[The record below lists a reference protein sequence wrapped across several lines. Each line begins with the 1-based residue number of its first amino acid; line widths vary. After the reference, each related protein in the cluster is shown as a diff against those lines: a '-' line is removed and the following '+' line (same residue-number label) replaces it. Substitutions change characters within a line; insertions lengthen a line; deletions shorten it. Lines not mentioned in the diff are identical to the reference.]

1 MPNFELTLEKFDF
14 PDELP
19 EARSTFRFIIDIRY
33 VNAKGDFA
41 TEHAVLPGL
50 DTYWECEKDHKGE
63 ASFVRNGDK
72 SEIDMNKIDLWDRLI
87 VKLNAQSL
95 HSMQVKVF
103 DIEKTGGFMDK
114 LKEYSGMVV
123 QALIG
128 TAVKTAK
135 DAVPVPPAVL
145 QGAFGAATHDVET
158 FALAQLAGIR
168 AQDSLLFKKSTNDM
182 KPGPTNKQLT
192 GTGTKGEY
200 TVEISIKSE
209 G

>member
-1 MPNFELTLEKFDF
+1 MPNFELTFEKFDF

-19 EARSTFRFIIDIRY
+19 EERSTFRFLIDIRY

-50 DTYWECEKDHKGE
+50 DTYWECEKSHKEKGE

-72 SEIDMNKIDLWDRLI
+72 SEIDMSRIDPWDKLI
-87 VKLNAQSL
+87 VMLNAKSL

-123 QALIG
+123 QALVG
-128 TAVKTAK
+128 TGIKTAK
-135 DAVPVPPAVL
+135 DVVPTPPEVL
-145 QGAFGAATHDVET
+145 QGAFGAATHDVEA

-182 KPGPTNKQLT
+182 TPGNKSLS
-192 GTGTKGEY
+192 GDGTKGTY
-200 TVEISIKSE
+200 QVGISIKSD

>member
-14 PDELP
+14 PDDLP
-19 EARSTFRFIIDIRY
+19 EARSTFRFLIDIRY
-33 VNAKGDFA
+33 VNSKGDFA

-50 DTYWECEKDHKGE
+50 VTCWECEKDHKGE
-63 ASFVRNGDK
+63 ASFVRNGDA
-72 SEIDMNKIDLWDRLI
+72 SEMDMNKIDSWDKLI
-87 VKLNAQSL
+87 VMLNAKSL

-103 DIEKTGGFMDK
+103 DIEKTGGFLDK

-135 DAVPVPPAVL
+135 DAVPAPPGIL
-145 QGAFGAATHDVET
+145 TGAYGAATHDVEA
-158 FALAQLAGIR
+158 FALAQLAGVR

-182 KPGPTNKQLT
+182 TPGNKSLI
-192 GTGTKGEY
+192 GDGTKGKYE
-200 TVEISIKSE
+200 VGLSIKSD

>member
-1 MPNFELTLEKFDF
+1 MPNFELTFEKFDF

-19 EARSTFRFIIDIRY
+19 EARSTFRFLIDIRY

-50 DTYWECEKDHKGE
+50 DTYWECEKEHKGE
-63 ASFVRNGDK
+63 ASYVRRDGA
-72 SEIDMNKIDLWDRLI
+72 SEIDMSRIDLWDRLI

-95 HSMQVKVF
+95 HSMQVRVF
-103 DIEKTGGFMDK
+103 DIEKTGGFLDK

-128 TAVKTAK
+128 AAVKTAK
-135 DAVPVPPAVL
+135 DAVPTPPAIL
-145 QGAFGAATHDVET
+145 QGAFGAATHDVEA

-168 AQDSLLFKKSTNDM
+168 AQDSLLFKQSTNDM
-182 KPGPTNKQLT
+182 APGNKTLN
-192 GTGTKGEY
+192 GAGSKGQY
-200 TVEISIKSE
+200 IVGISISSQP
-209 G
+209 

>member
-1 MPNFELTLEKFDF
+1 MPNFEITFEKFDF

-72 SEIDMNKIDLWDRLI
+72 SEIDIAKIDQWDRLI

-95 HSMQVKVF
+95 HSIQVKVF

-135 DAVPVPPAVL
+135 EAVPVPPAVL

-182 KPGPTNKQLT
+182 TPGNKSLI
-192 GTGTKGEY
+192 GDGSKGKYE
-200 TVEISIKSE
+200 VGISIKSD